1 MKIDLHVHSKFSSKP
16 SQWFLQKLGCP
27 ESFVE
32 PEQVYRLARQKGMD
46 MVTISDHNV
55 IDGAVAIAHLPGV
68 FISEEIS
75 ALFPEDGCK
84 VHVLAWRIDER
95 IHQDLQRMRRN
106 IYELVDYLRDKNIPH
121 GLAHPLYATND
132 KLDLLHLEKLLVLFN
147 TFEVNG
153 TRDSMQNNNLRKILE
168 LLDAASIDHLADK
181 HNIAPYGAEPWKKC
195 LTGGSDDHSGL
206 NIARIFTE
214 VEDAQSREEFFL
226 GISQGRSRPRGEHA
240 SPKTMA
246 HNLYGIG
253 FQFFKDR
260 YKLQPDV
267 NKDKFLKFLD
277 LLLSPESP
285 DPKGLGGLYARA
297 VASVRHSRLMQQ
309 EKTIPD
315 NPTDLFRHKA
325 NEIFRKDS
333 ELLERARCSVEYSGQ
348 AEEHWFDFVNRTA
361 HSVLAHYAEKLLNT
375 VTSANIFELFQTMAS
390 SGALYT
396 ALSPYFVAYN
406 LFTKDRAFCRKA
418 LGRALA
424 LRDLPEARDMTKQ
437 PFKLAHFT
445 DTFFETNGVAMTMQ
459 EHVRLVEQ
467 NQDKGKDLTVITCHP
482 VRNWDSPR
490 VRNFKPIGEYD
501 LPEYPELKLL
511 YPPVLEMLSWI
522 YENEF
527 THIHVATPG
536 PVGLTGL
543 LIARILKLP
552 IAGTYHTALPQYTG
566 QLTGDHAM
574 EELMWRFMIWFYN
587 EMDQVYAPSQAF
599 SDELAEKGVQRHK
612 LRVYPRGVD
621 VRQFTPAKR
630 NGFYKRFSL
639 NGNTKM
645 IYVGRISKEKNM
657 PLLEQVILKLAERV
671 PALDVVLVGD
681 GPYREEMQ
689 NNLKGVQNC
698 VFTGTLYGEDLAQ
711 AYASADFFVFP
722 STTDTFGKVILEAQ
736 ASGLPVIVSDKG
748 GPQENLVPGETGLV
762 VPSDE
767 PEALLQAVE
776 QLLSDPDKLQVMGR
790 NARRYTDNRSL
801 EQSFD
806 QTWRMYTTN

>member
-1 MKIDLHVHSKFSSKP
+1 MKIDLHAHSKFSNKP

-32 PEQVYRLARQKGMD
+32 PEQIYRLARHKGMD

-55 IDGAVAIAHLPGV
+55 IHGAVAIAHLPGV

-95 IHQDLQRMRRN
+95 IHEDLQRLRRN
-106 IYELVDYLRDKNIPH
+106 IYELVDYLRSKNIPH

-132 KLDLLHLEKLLVLFN
+132 KLDLRHLEKLLVLFN

-153 TRDSMQNNNLRKILE
+153 TRDSMQNNNLRRILQV
-168 LLDAASIDHLADK
+168 LDPGIIEHLADK
-181 HNIAPYGAEPWKKC
+181 HGIAPFGPEPWNKS

-214 VEDAQSREEFFL
+214 VEGARGREEFFQ
-226 GISQGRSRPRGEHA
+226 GILEGRSRPQGVHA

-253 FQFFKDR
+253 FQFFKDK
-260 YKLQPDV
+260 YSLQADV
-267 NKDKFLKFLD
+267 NKDNFLKFLD
-277 LLLSPESP
+277 LSLSPESK
-285 DPKGLGGLYARA
+285 DPRGLGGLYARA
-297 VASVRHSRLMQQ
+297 VARVRRSRIMQRN
-309 EKTIPD
+309 TAIPD
-315 NPTDLFRHKA
+315 NPTELFRHKA
-325 NEIFRKDS
+325 GEVFRKDPG
-333 ELLERARCSVEYSGQ
+333 LLERARRTPENASQ

-361 HSVLAHYAEKLLNT
+361 HGVLSHFAEKLLHT
-375 VTSANIFELFQTMAS
+375 VASANIFELFQTMAS

-396 ALSPYFVAYN
+396 ALSPYFVAYT
-406 LFTKDRAFCRKA
+406 LFTKDRAFCR
-418 LGRALA
+418 RALA
-424 LRDLPEARDMTKQ
+424 RALELRGAPEALSTTAK

-459 EHVRLVEQ
+459 EHVRLAEQ
-467 NQDKGKDLTVITCHP
+467 VQDKDLTVVTCHP
-482 VRNWDSPR
+482 DKTWQSPR
-490 VRNFKPIGEYD
+490 VCNFEPIGEYD

-511 YPPVLEMLSWI
+511 YPPVLKMLSWV

-536 PVGLTGL
+536 PMGLTGL
-543 LIARILKLP
+543 LVARILKLP
-552 IAGTYHTALPQYTG
+552 IAGTYHTALPQYAG

-587 EMDQVYAPSQAF
+587 EMDQVYAPSQTF
-599 SDELAEKGVQRHK
+599 CDELADKGVPREK

-621 VRQFTPAKR
+621 IAHFSPAKR

-639 NGNTKM
+639 NGNLKM

-657 PLLEQVILKLAERV
+657 PLLEKVIQELAVRF
-671 PALDVVLVGD
+671 PGLDVVLVGD
-681 GPYREEMQ
+681 GPYREEMRK
-689 NNLKGVQNC
+689 NLGDVKNC
-698 VFTGTLYGEDLAQ
+698 VFTGALHGEDLAQ

-748 GPQENLVPGETGLV
+748 GPQENLLPGETGLIV
-762 VPSDE
+762 RSDE
-767 PEALLQAVE
+767 PEPLLQAVE
-776 QLLSDPDKLQVMGR
+776 QFLADPERLKAMGR
-790 NARRYTDNRSL
+790 NARIYTSQRSL
-801 EQSFD
+801 EQCFD
-806 QTWRMYTTN
+806 ETWQMYAAN